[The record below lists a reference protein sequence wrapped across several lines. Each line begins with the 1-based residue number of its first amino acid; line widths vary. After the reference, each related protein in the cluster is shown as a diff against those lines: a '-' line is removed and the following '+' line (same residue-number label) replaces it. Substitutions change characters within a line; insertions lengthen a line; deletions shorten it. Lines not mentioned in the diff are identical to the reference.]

1 MKHNKLVL
9 GGLGI
14 AAIAI
19 ASLIASNLSPSVDS
33 KYVSTKGVLDESTS
47 ANDYAKFVRSKMV
60 DSETGDIITESKL
73 RQVTENLRMQS
84 KSLSVEWSELGPD
97 NIGGRTRAVLV
108 DRFNQSRVWA
118 GGVTGGLY
126 KSEHRANW
134 WERVSNFPG
143 NQFISHIVQ
152 DASGNTYVGT
162 GSLAEGGLWIG
173 NGLYVTPDNGD
184 TWELVD
190 GTENFDHINRMASNR
205 ENDEIFIAAG
215 GNGLYKYTYGG
226 TLESVSGYGA
236 SNAQTIVCSDD
247 GQVVVCSDIN
257 NRTWVSN
264 DGGDTWLNK
273 TGNGAGEISSA
284 GSRTE
289 YAISK
294 QKSDGS
300 YSIYVSKSAGNNSG
314 QWISLDSG
322 NTWSQHTPATGAN
335 IDNGV
340 IDFRDQGGWNNVVAF
355 DPTNPK
361 RVIVGGIDLHE
372 WEQVIDNPP
381 SGGWN
386 KISLW
391 FVDPTSPIYAHAD
404 HHALFWDE
412 NNVLFNGNDG
422 GVAIS
427 EDFGATYYEANRG
440 YNISTFFKIAY
451 DRNGAVV
458 GGTQDNGCLYNDF
471 SNHTYQEFKRAT
483 GGDGFSTAI
492 SFYNPDVMI
501 TSSQYNNLRRSGD
514 GGETFNTFNPD
525 FPAALAYGPI
535 GVAGSVHPFHT
546 TFVLAEYFDENSE
559 DSLTFIP
566 QMSYSAGETIK
577 VPSRATGDTIMYTS
591 PTDVFFD
598 DTLVYFPDSTRTEYV
613 VTDADSGIEY
623 DLGLNNFT
631 PFATASGD
639 YPPQNG
645 DSLLVETASG
655 VDTVVVGGSSPYDFY
670 VGVNEQTNQTV
681 DMGRDTMI
689 FNVPWDTLTVQDP
702 FQSWFVFSTTGSG
715 GEIWG
720 TRDAL
725 RLSESNPQWVR
736 LADNLGGA
744 AVDIE
749 FSEDLNHMFICGGS
763 FIGST
768 QYNNLGRIFRIDGLG
783 SVYTSDPNFKTKTD
797 IDEGATA
804 TDFVTISTNSGW
816 SGIGIDPR
824 NPDDL
829 VATQGFNGNVFRSS
843 DATSAAP
850 SLTQVGSQNGNAFY
864 DVIIDRDDSD
874 ILFAA
879 TFTGV
884 SCSDDG
890 GATWTDVSDPS
901 FAGTPSYHILQS
913 WRTWDEGN
921 KMPGA
926 IYLGTH
932 GRGIFRTEAVLSTVN
947 EDDQG
952 VVNKKPKST
961 LEVYPNP
968 ARYNSTLVVD
978 LKQAS
983 NVNVLFFNL
992 NGSVVKSINR
1002 TNMHEGK
1009 NEIFFSASDLPQGT
1023 YIIRVQAGQQIET
1036 TKYIKM

>member
-9 GGLGI
+9 VSLGV
-14 AAIAI
+14 AAIAV
-19 ASLIASNLSPSVDS
+19 AAFFVSSFSSTVDS
-33 KYVSTKGVLDESTS
+33 KYESTKGILDENTS
-47 ANDYAKFVRSKMV
+47 ANDYAKFIRSKMV
-60 DSETGDIITESKL
+60 DSKTGQIISKDEL
-73 RQVTENLRMQS
+73 RKVMNNLRLQP
-84 KSLSVEWSELGPD
+84 KALNVEWKELGPD

-108 DRFNQSRVWA
+108 DRFNQARVWA

-162 GSLAEGGLWIG
+162 GSLAEGSLWTG
-173 NGLYVTPDNGD
+173 NGLFVTPDAGE

-190 GTENFDHINRMASNR
+190 GTGNFNHINRMAANK
-205 ENDEIFIAAG
+205 ENDVVFIAAG
-215 GNGLYKYTYGG
+215 ANGLYKYTYGG

-236 SNAQTIVCSDD
+236 NNAQTIACSDNGELLVCSDL
-247 GQVVVCSDIN
+247 N

-264 DGGDTWLNK
+264 DGGETWENK
-273 TGNGAGEISSA
+273 TGNGAGQISSS

-289 YAISK
+289 YAVSK
-294 QKSDGS
+294 LKSDGT

-314 QWISLDSG
+314 QWISLNSG
-322 NTWSQHTPATGAN
+322 STWTQHTPATGAN

-340 IDFRDQGGWNNVVAF
+340 IDFRNQGGWNNVTSF
-355 DPTNPK
+355 DPTDPK
-361 RVIVGGIDLHE
+361 RAIIGGIDLHE
-372 WEQVIDNPP
+372 WKQVIDNPP
-381 SGGWN
+381 AGGWN

-391 FVDPTSPIYAHAD
+391 FVNPTSPIYVHAD
-404 HHALFWDE
+404 IHALFWDE
-412 NNVLFNGNDG
+412 SNTLFIGTDG
-422 GVAIS
+422 GISIS
-427 EDFGATYYEANRG
+427 ENKGSSYYEANRG
-440 YNISTFFKIAY
+440 YNITQFFKIAY
-451 DRNGAVV
+451 DRNGAVL
-458 GGTQDNGCLYNDF
+458 GGTQDNGALYNNF
-471 SNHTYQEFKRAT
+471 KNHTYQEFKRVT

-492 SFYNPDVMI
+492 SFFNPNVMLS
-501 TSSQYNNLRRSGD
+501 SSQYNNIRRSGD
-514 GGETFNTFNPD
+514 GGVTFNSFEPN
-525 FPAALAYGPI
+525 FPISYPAVGTE
-535 GVAGSVHPFHT
+535 GSIHPFHT
-546 TFVLAEYFDENSE
+546 TFVLAEYYDEQSE
-559 DSLTFIP
+559 DSLIFIP
-566 QMSYSAGETIK
+566 QSSFSAGDEIK
-577 VPSRATGDTIMYTS
+577 VPSRATGDTILYTT
-591 PTDVFFD
+591 PTDIYYD

-613 VTDADSGIEY
+613 VTDANSGLEY
-623 DLGLNNFT
+623 DLGLLNFT

-645 DSLLVETASG
+645 DSLLVETSTG
-655 VDTVVVGGSSPYDFY
+655 IDTVVVDGSSPYDFY
-670 VGVNEQTNQTV
+670 VGVNEITNQIV
-681 DMGRDTMI
+681 EMGRDTMI
-689 FNVPWDTLTVQDP
+689 FNIPWDTLTVQDP
-702 FQSWFVFSTTGSG
+702 FQSWFVVSTTENN

-736 LADNLGGA
+736 LAENLGGG

-768 QYNNLGRIFRIDGLG
+768 QYSNLGRIFRLDGLG
-783 SVYTSDPNFKTKTD
+783 SVYTSDPNFVSKTSL
-797 IDEGATA
+797 DEGATA
-804 TDFVTISTNSGW
+804 VDFITISTNSGW

-843 DATSAAP
+843 DATAAAP
-850 SLTQVGSQNGNAFY
+850 TLTSVGSQNGNAFY

-874 ILFAA
+874 ILFAT

-890 GATWTDVSDPS
+890 GATWTDVSAPS

-921 KMPGA
+921 KAPGE
-926 IYLGTH
+926 IFVGTH
-932 GRGIFRTEAVLSTVN
+932 GRGIFTTEAVLSTIN
-947 EDDQG
+947 EEDES

-968 ARYNSTLVVD
+968 ARYNSTLVVN
-978 LKQAS
+978 LKKAN
-983 NVNVLFFNL
+983 NVNILFFNL
-992 NGSVVKSINR
+992 NGSVVKRIDR